1 MNTKNSTI
9 MNNSTTE
16 AKHVSTPSD
25 YSQCESDAIIKF
37 TYFANNFTG
46 DFVEKVWGNG
56 SLGQHLK
63 DKWEMLGQQ
72 LMAFKTASQ
81 HIKDG
86 NYYGHGL
93 SGTENFYKFYMMLD
107 SYNKELLNN
116 YISNNYNY

>member
-1 MNTKNSTI
+1 MNTKISTI

-46 DFVEKVWGNG
+46 DFIEKVWGDG

-63 DKWEMLGQQ
+63 GKWEMLGHQ

-107 SYNKELLNN
+107 NSNKELLNE
-116 YISNNYNY
+116 YILNK